1 MYLPTLGIDEG
12 GVFTNSTA
20 AAGVGGKQKPATRI
34 AKEVRNYLRYTK
46 RLCGVLLSF
55 FRK

>member
-1 MYLPTLGIDEG
+1 MKEESLRIQLLLLLLLEL
-12 GVFTNSTA
+12 
-20 AAGVGGKQKPATRI
+20 AGNRSQPRI

-55 FRK
+55 SRK

>member
-1 MYLPTLGIDEG
+1 MKEESLRIQLLLLLLLEL
-12 GVFTNSTA
+12 
-20 AAGVGGKQKPATRI
+20 AGNRSQPRI
-34 AKEVRNYLRYTK
+34 AKEVRNYMYLRYTK

>member
-1 MYLPTLGIDEG
+1 MKEESLRIQLLLLEL
-12 GVFTNSTA
+12 
-20 AAGVGGKQKPATRI
+20 AGNRSQPRI
-34 AKEVRNYLRYTK
+34 AKEVRNYLKYTK